1 MPTFSFEK
9 EPFPESGSEE
19 FYFSTPAL
27 TARLGEVREAVRR
40 GHVLLIDEQASG
52 KSSMLDNLVAAQ
64 SGQWRIF
71 RLQASGQQS
80 AKALLH
86 DLMSAF
92 GLPIREPAAAEL
104 RDADT
109 LLELLS
115 SRSQLAVILID
126 DVHRL
131 ERDAL
136 EQLAYLVR
144 RWQAYGVRFLICA
157 EPRLTAQLACL
168 DNDARLPDPVETFSM
183 PRFEHEQVSDYLH
196 MCLYRAGLVGDSP
209 FDSASVALVADRANG
224 LVGAI
229 DPVARELLK
238 ASGSDRRD
246 RGVRG
251 QRQTGMRR
259 WPAALLAVAGLGIFL
274 TLAVPGPSASQADK
288 QARDRAEVFQ
298 SSITLAPRESIE
310 DMRNPSATADSIA
323 P

>member
-1 MPTFSFEK
+1 MPIFSFEK

-27 TARLGEVREAVRR
+27 TARLGEVREAVHR

-52 KSSMLDNLVAAQ
+52 KSTMLDNLVAAQ
-64 SGQWRIF
+64 SEQWRIF

-168 DNDARLPDPVETFSM
+168 DNDTGLPDPVETFSM
-183 PRFEHEQVSDYLH
+183 PRFEHQQVSDYLH

-229 DPVARELLK
+229 DSVARELLN

-246 RGVRG
+246 RGVH
-251 QRQTGMRR
+251 GMRR
-259 WPAALLAVAGLGIFL
+259 VPAALLAVAGLGIFL

-288 QARDRAEVFQ
+288 QARDRAEVFR

-310 DMRNPSATADSIA
+310 DTRNPSATADSN
-323 P
+323 PP

>member
-1 MPTFSFEK
+1 MPIFSFEK

-27 TARLGEVREAVRR
+27 TARLGEVREAVHR

-52 KSSMLDNLVAAQ
+52 KSTMLDNLVAAQ
-64 SGQWRIF
+64 SEQWRIF

-168 DNDARLPDPVETFSM
+168 DNDTRLPNPVETFSM

-229 DPVARELLK
+229 DSVAREHLE

-246 RGVRG
+246 RGVG
-251 QRQTGMRR
+251 GMRR
-259 WPAALLAVAGLGIFL
+259 VPAALLAVAGLGIFL

-288 QARDRAEVFQ
+288 QARDRAEVFR

-310 DMRNPSATADSIA
+310 DMRNPSAAADSN
-323 P
+323 PP